1 MAAFQNIKILHKR
14 YTAAEWTNGV
24 LVNGQTIIP
33 TLALGEIG
41 LATDTFELRIGTN
54 KTAEQNFKDARLIN
68 EPVTILKK
76 DALGEAIS
84 DTSNMMITDV
94 SVERNAATSAY
105 TLTYVYKPIPTVKVT
120 QMSSAD
126 VVGAGE
132 VEVVASLS
140 YQNAAGSHE
149 IIYTSAAAATKAYV
163 DDLEQKHDDELK
175 DLIDNRI
182 TPIENGKLSEITASD
197 DDVVIA
203 EVTGTGVSRNIDVK
217 HKTFSNTAVPEKEET
232 AGAGDTVTIPIQEI
246 TYDTYGHVTGSK
258 TQKFEIAIPD
268 PTAVPDATVGTH
280 TNTSTDV
287 LTQIKRTNGV
297 LSGSNKAIAAVDGSK
312 VSVTGTDTQIQIGV
326 DLSAYATK
334 DELSASVNGATH
346 YAGAIE
352 VSGIWGRPTDL
363 STLTSGDSNVISD
376 FTNGALYMLINGDK
390 GFSKGSIKDSRY
402 PIHDHRATSFDGS
415 TPAGNEVQVES
426 GDMLLFHIGKND
438 SHWDLI
444 PAADDIEYRPIK
456 VNGTELLGINS
467 STAVDFKAGNDG
479 VVVGSNAGN
488 EIVISHKSNSTED
501 LSKTAR
507 TYVDGLTFDAYGHV
521 TGYTVGEETVVDT
534 NTAHSHTAPT
544 SGKLTVTG
552 AGGIDGTVTY
562 DHAKISTTT
571 TADSTKNVA
580 VTPGSNVTF
589 TVVDSLVDDTYGHIT
604 GVKTKEVTI
613 SNPADTNT
621 LYDIKGEADG
631 TTGAKVTLTP
641 SSTFDA
647 PATAS
652 NVQFTGEDGTTVS
665 FKNGKIVISSHD
677 TTYELATDALAGLI
691 KVAKVLTTVE
701 SSNAATLQNFTGN
714 NDNRLYGVNR
724 KADGTTFVEVPWTD
738 TTYTAS
744 NGLKVVGTDV
754 QHNAAATADA
764 NKTVDMYAFGTDNY
778 GHATGMIAITT
789 IDGNLA

>member
-1 MAAFQNIKILHKR
+1 MAAIQNIKILHKR
-14 YTAAEWTNGV
+14 YTAAEWTSGV

-33 TLALGEIG
+33 TLAQGEIG

-94 SVERNAATSAY
+94 SVERNAGTSAY
-105 TLTYVYKPIPTVKVT
+105 TLTYVYKPIPTITAESVN
-120 QMSSAD
+120 S
-126 VVGAGE
+126 
-132 VEVVASLS
+132 
-140 YQNAAGSHE
+140 
-149 IIYTSAAAATKAYV
+149 TSAGDGEIAVLTDLSLAQVAGNHQITYSTGAAATKAYV
-163 DDLEQKHDDELK
+163 DKLEKKHDDELK

-182 TPIENGKLSEITASD
+182 TPIETNKISQITASD

-217 HKTFSNTAVPEKEET
+217 HKTFSNTAVTQTKET
-232 AGAGDTVTIPIQEI
+232 AGAGDTVTIPVQQV
-246 TYDTYGHVTGSK
+246 TYDANGHVTGST
-258 TQKFEIAIPD
+258 TQDFEIEIPD

-346 YAGAIE
+346 YAGVIGNPGLVEQVNLAQ
-352 VSGIWGRPTDL
+352 
-363 STLTSGDSNVISD
+363 SNLADES
-376 FTNGALYMLINGDK
+376 NGALYLIETISESFTITDT
-390 GFSKGSIKDSRY
+390 RY
-402 PIHDHRATSFDGS
+402 AIHDHADYNQLTNPDYNIK
-415 TPAGNEVQVES
+415 PGNTVKVS
-426 GDMLLFHIGKND
+426 AGDMLLFHVGKND

-456 VNGTELLGINS
+456 VNGTDLLGINS
-467 STAVDFKAGNDG
+467 SSAVDFKAGNDG

-521 TGYTVGEETVVDT
+521 TGYTVGTETVVDT
-534 NTAHSHTAPT
+534 NTAHSHAAPT

-552 AGGIDGTVTY
+552 AGGIDGSVTY

-571 TADSTKNVA
+571 TADSSKDVT
-580 VTPGSNVTF
+580 VTPGSNATF

-613 SNPADTNT
+613 SAPADTNT

-641 SSTFDA
+641 SDA
-647 PATAS
+647 LDTAS

-677 TTYELATDALAGLI
+677 TIYELATDALAGLI
-691 KVAKVLTTVE
+691 RVAKVLTTAE

>member
-1 MAAFQNIKILHKR
+1 MVAIQNIKILHKR
-14 YTAAEWTNGV
+14 YTAAEWTSGV
-24 LVNGQTIIP
+24 LVNGQTVIP
-33 TLALGEIG
+33 TLAQGEIG

-76 DALGEAIS
+76 DALGETVS

-120 QMSSAD
+120 QMSSED
-126 VVGAGE
+126 VDTGE

-149 IIYTSAAAATKAYV
+149 IIYTSAAAATKDYV
-163 DDLEQKHDDELK
+163 DKLEKKHNDELK

-182 TPIENGKLSEITASD
+182 TPIENNKISQITASD
-197 DDVVIA
+197 DDVIIA
-203 EVTGTGVSRNIDVK
+203 EVTGTDVSRNIDVK
-217 HKTFSNTAVPEKEET
+217 HKTFSNTAVTQAKET
-232 AGAGDTVTIPIQEI
+232 AGAGDTVTIPVQQV
-246 TYDTYGHVTGSK
+246 TYDTNGHVTGST
-258 TQKFEIAIPD
+258 TQDFEIAIPD

-280 TNTSTDV
+280 TNTSTDI

-297 LSGSNKAIAAVDGSK
+297 LSGSNKAIAAADGSK

-346 YAGAIE
+346 YAGVIE
-352 VSGIWGRPTDL
+352 TSTMTAGGKDTLELKDSGFIPDVS
-363 STLTSGDSNVISD
+363 
-376 FTNGALYMLINGDK
+376 NGALYMIQTGNGTFK
-390 GFSKGSIKDSRY
+390 IKDTDRV
-402 PIHDHRATSFDGS
+402 IHDHRDGNWGMH
-415 TPAGNEVQVES
+415 TAGNVVTVS
-426 GDMLLFHIGKND
+426 TGDMLLLHVAKND
-438 SHWDLI
+438 THWDLI

-456 VNGTELLGINS
+456 VNGTELLSINS

-521 TGYTVGEETVVDT
+521 TGYTVGTETVVDT

-544 SGKLTVTG
+544 SGKLTITG

-562 DHAKISTTT
+562 DHTKISTTT
-571 TADSTKNVA
+571 TADSTKNVT
-580 VTPGSNVTF
+580 VTPGSNATF
-589 TVVDSLVDDTYGHIT
+589 TVVDSLVDDAYGHIT

-613 SNPADTNT
+613 SAPADTNT

-641 SSTFDA
+641 SDA
-647 PATAS
+647 LDTAS

-691 KVAKVLTTVE
+691 KVAKVLTTAE